1 MKVKTTFAVLAL
13 AGMLLGLP
21 ATSAAESS
29 KSSKVI
35 EVESGESIQAA
46 IDAADPN
53 TTIKIEEGT
62 YKESLQIS
70 KDGIKLV
77 GEGDDETHIVP
88 PDPLVPGEGCVFE
101 DPSTTPPTVSAIGIC
116 VNDPDAQ
123 PPVRIDGV
131 KISHLSVT
139 GFNGMGIFLFAVDNP
154 VVKHVNASDD
164 GEYGIFSLASTGS
177 RIYKNVTNNDGEA
190 GIYVGSSENA
200 DAVVKKN
207 SASGSTLGIFIRDAA
222 HGLVVKNKTF
232 GNCVGILFLNTDEA
246 PDPQQDVADWVALKN
261 RVTENNKACPPSDEA
276 PPLSG
281 VGIAVVGGV
290 DISLIA
296 NHVFDNKAG
305 ANPSAFAG
313 GISVN
318 ASPFFATPKPS
329 TGTRVAFNTALGND
343 PDLFWDGAGDGNVF
357 VENECQTSDPAGL
370 CDDEPEGNGNGDGD
384 GGGGKDDDADD
395 DDHGKQGKG
404 DHAKGDDDDDE
415 HDGDRSGKSK
425 GKNGKQ
431 HSKDRDDRDDD

>member
-1 MKVKTTFAVLAL
+1 MKVKMTFAVLAL
-13 AGMLLGLP
+13 AGMLLVLP
-21 ATSAAESS
+21 ASSAAESPDA
-29 KSSKVI
+29 I

-46 IDAADPN
+46 IDAADPG

-77 GEGDDETHIVP
+77 GEGKDETHLVP
-88 PDPLVPGEGCVFE
+88 PDPLVPGKGCVFE
-101 DPSTTPPTVSAIGIC
+101 DTSTTPPTVTAIGIC
-116 VNDPDAQ
+116 VNDPEAQ

-164 GEYGIFSLASTGS
+164 GEYGIFSLGSTGT
-177 RIYKNVTNNDGEA
+177 RLYRNVTNNDGEA
-190 GIYVGSSENA
+190 GIYVGSSDNA

-222 HGLVVKNKTF
+222 NGLVVKNKTF
-232 GNCVGILFLNTDEA
+232 GNCVGILFLNTDES
-246 PDPQQDVADWVALKN
+246 PDPQQDVANWVALKN
-261 RVTENNKACPPSDEA
+261 KVSENNKACPPSDEA

-281 VGIAVVGGV
+281 IGIAVLGGV

-296 NHVFDNKAG
+296 NHVFDNTAG
-305 ANPSAFAG
+305 ANPTAFVG
-313 GISVN
+313 GISVQ
-318 ASPFFATPKPS
+318 ASPFFATPKLS

-343 PDLFWDGAGDGNVF
+343 PDLFWDGLGDGNVF

-370 CDDEPEGNGNGDGD
+370 CDEEPEGDGNGGT
-384 GGGGKDDDADD
+384 DDDADD

-404 DHAKGDDDDDE
+404 DHAKGDDDDDD
-415 HDGDRSGKSK
+415 HDGDRSDK
-425 GKNGKQ
+425 GKGKGGKER
-431 HSKDRDDRDDD
+431 SKAKRDRDDD